1 MKKKIAY
8 SPSKVK
14 LKIEE
19 IDEKDEVKKEVNDKK
34 IKTKIKKKKAVGDPK
49 LSELIKIYEL

>member
-1 MKKKIAY
+1 MKKKASY

-19 IDEKDEVKKEVNDKK
+19 IDEKEEKKEVNEKK